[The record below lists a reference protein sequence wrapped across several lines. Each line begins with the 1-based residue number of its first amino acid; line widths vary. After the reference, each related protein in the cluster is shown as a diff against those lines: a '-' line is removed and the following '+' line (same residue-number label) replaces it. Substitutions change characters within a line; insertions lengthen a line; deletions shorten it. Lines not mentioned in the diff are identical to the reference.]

1 MDDGQLQVIDKSGGE
16 EKVYTFSLDNFDFDR
31 IAHVLGAGNPDMKDY
46 IDSLADPH
54 DIKSGDYDLLPSRTL
69 VSSYYDKIYAME
81 EQARNGELCQ
91 GIPPEQREEVTR
103 NHRIVM
109 DELRS
114 RFDEILQ
121 RDIAAYRSH
130 HSSIVIEEPPQG
142 YKDWNDAIMEK
153 RQYDESDTLSAMG
166 EDGEM
171 ITDELSQNHEEDVHR
186 GEDEQE
192 STRRHFRR

>member
-1 MDDGQLQVIDKSGGE
+1 
-16 EKVYTFSLDNFDFDR
+16 
-31 IAHVLGAGNPDMKDY
+31 
-46 IDSLADPH
+46 
-54 DIKSGDYDLLPSRTL
+54 
-69 VSSYYDKIYAME
+69 ME

-121 RDIAAYRSH
+121 CDIAAYRSH

-142 YKDWNDAIMEK
+142 YKDWNDAIMDK

-186 GEDEQE
+186 DEDEQE
-192 STRRHFRR
+192 TTRRHFRR